1 MAETIKG
8 TLNSDALNTASL
20 HKGALDLGA
29 RIQKKHI
36 QVTHYLTQTKPTKR
50 RLLNSSI
57 IGGSLS
63 ALLTAGPA
71 LGGQSFSTWLTGSFG
86 LNSPSWQI
94 LCGAAAVCSLVA
106 TVSLQ
111 LLKSNR
117 LEENLAKAQVCS
129 AKLEILEIGLG
140 AGQIDEKQAL
150 AEYIRCVEGTD
161 FLQGEEA

>member
-1 MAETIKG
+1 MAEAIG
-8 TLNSDALNTASL
+8 DTLSTGSST
-20 HKGALDLGA
+20 KGALDLA
-29 RIQKKHI
+29 LRIQNKRS
-36 QVTHYLTQTKPTKR
+36 QVNHYLIQTKPTKR

-57 IGGSLS
+57 VGGSLS

-71 LGGQSFSTWLTGSFG
+71 LGGQSFSAWLTGSFG
-86 LNSPSWQI
+86 LSSPSWQI

-106 TVSLQ
+106 TISLQ

-129 AKLEILEIGLG
+129 AKLEILDVGLG

-161 FLQGEEA
+161 FLQGEEG

>member
-1 MAETIKG
+1 MAEASTG
-8 TLNSDALNTASL
+8 TL
-20 HKGALDLGA
+20 DLTG
-29 RIQKKHI
+29 RIQQKRV
-36 QVTHYLTQTKPTKR
+36 QVNHYLVQTKPTKR

-71 LGGQSFSTWLTGSFG
+71 LGGQPFAAWLSDTFG

-111 LLKSNR
+111 LLKSNK
-117 LEENLAKAQVCS
+117 LEENLAKAQICS
-129 AKLEILEIGLG
+129 AKLEILEIGLS
-140 AGQIDEKQAL
+140 AGQMDDKQAL
-150 AEYIRCVEGTD
+150 SEYIRCVEGTD
-161 FLQGEEA
+161 FLQGEEG

>member
-8 TLNSDALNTASL
+8 S
-20 HKGALDLGA
+20 LDLES
-29 RIQKKHI
+29 RIHNKRT
-36 QVTHYLTQTKPTKR
+36 QVNAYLSQTKPTKR
-50 RLLNSSI
+50 RLLNASI

-71 LGGQSFSTWLTGSFG
+71 LGGQTFSSWMTGVFG

-94 LCGAAAVCSLVA
+94 LCGAAALCSLVA

-111 LLKSNR
+111 LLKSNK

-129 AKLEILEIGLG
+129 AKLEILEIGLS
-140 AGQIDEKQAL
+140 AGQIDGKQAL